1 MIGIW
6 QQGDEFTFTD
16 KDGKEVAHQT
26 GATPG
31 AAKLE
36 DVDGN
41 GVIDSKDREGDRQQ
55 TAELHDV
62 DGQPFLP
69 TRTSISRSCSTASS
83 ASG

>member
-6 QQGDEFTFTD
+6 QEGDEFTFID

-41 GVIDSKDREGDRQQ
+41 GVIDSKDRKVIGSKPPSF
-55 TAELHDV
+55 TTV
-62 DGQPFLP
+62 SP
-69 TRTSISRSCSTASS
+69 TRTSIPRSCSTASS